1 MNEEYYY
8 DNKGVM
14 NNSSFLDYRMPVALD
29 LPMIE
34 CEIVEVE
41 NPGSPFGIRG
51 VGEVPLAPPL
61 AAIQD
66 AIYNAVNVRLFDTPM
81 NPARIVNALM
91 NGH

>member
-1 MNEEYYY
+1 MVEIRGKKLRGRQYPW
-8 DNKGVM
+8 G
-14 NNSSFLDYRMPVALD
+14 
-29 LPMIE
+29 
-34 CEIVEVE
+34 IVEVE